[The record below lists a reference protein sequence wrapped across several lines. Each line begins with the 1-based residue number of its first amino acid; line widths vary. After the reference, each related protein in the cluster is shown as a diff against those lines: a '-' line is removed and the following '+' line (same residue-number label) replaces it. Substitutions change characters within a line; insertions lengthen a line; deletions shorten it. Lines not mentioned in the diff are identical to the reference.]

1 MRALNA
7 HRAHKHKSTIQTM
20 TVTKEEEPE
29 IVVTAVPDASLP
41 TAVGAEET
49 KKADGGVGVAAGGRA
64 NEPPIPPGH
73 SRYYCSKCRSVSE
86 NAVFRAP
93 SIPFLSVIFLL
104 HPCFYHVQPYDL
116 PDGATTWRCMG
127 CHTFN
132 STTPGE
138 CEWCSIL

>member
-1 MRALNA
+1 
-7 HRAHKHKSTIQTM
+7 M

-49 KKADGGVGVAAGGRA
+49 KKSDGGVGVAAGGRA

-73 SRYYCSKCRSVSE
+73 SRYYCSKCRS
-86 NAVFRAP
+86 
-93 SIPFLSVIFLL
+93 
-104 HPCFYHVQPYDL
+104 PYDL